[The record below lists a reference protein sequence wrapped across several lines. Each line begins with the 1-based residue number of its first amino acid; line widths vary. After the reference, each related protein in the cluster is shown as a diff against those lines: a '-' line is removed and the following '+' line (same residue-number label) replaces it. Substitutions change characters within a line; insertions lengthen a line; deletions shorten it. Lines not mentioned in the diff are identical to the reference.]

1 MLEVITGIT
10 LAASAGLNAYIP
22 LLGLGLLSRF
32 TSWVELPAG
41 WAWLENGWALGI
53 LGVLLLLE
61 VIVDKVPA
69 LDSINDLLQTIV
81 RPASGGMVFAA
92 GSASDTVAVTDP
104 AAFAESPQFWP
115 FLIGVAVALI
125 PHILK
130 SVVRPILNVL
140 TAGAGAAISS
150 TLEDIGAA
158 LLTILAVLVPVIALG
173 ALVLGVVLM
182 ARRLTRVR
190 RQRAE
195 QLAGNAEGPA
205 THAGDRAFGAEG

>member
-1 MLEVITGIT
+1 MLEVITGTT

-41 WAWLENGWALGI
+41 WAWLENGWSLGI

-69 LDSINDLLQTIV
+69 LDSMNDILQTLV

-92 GSASDTVAVTDP
+92 GAASDTVAVADP
-104 AAFAESPQFWP
+104 VAFADSPQFWP
-115 FLIGVAVALI
+115 FLAGVVIALI
-125 PHILK
+125 PHLLK
-130 SVVRPILNVL
+130 AIARPVLNVL

-150 TLEDIGAA
+150 FLEDIGAV
-158 LLTILAVLVPVIALG
+158 LLTILAVLVPLVALG
-173 ALVLGVVLM
+173 ALILVVVM
-182 ARRLTRVR
+182 MVRRLSRVR
-190 RQRAE
+190 RMRAARD
-195 QLAGNAEGPA
+195 QAA
-205 THAGDRAFGAEG
+205 T